1 MTLKVVRMTGVVPHQ
16 WADTAFATDP
26 LCVLR
31 YIIENLTFN
40 IIDPRLQLGAEASQC
55 PHCYSFSYVAILIHV
70 KSEIFKEVLPASRVQ
85 SHPTS
90 FHIIIQGNSKLTSM
104 GQIKTNQ
111 INSTK

>member
-1 MTLKVVRMTGVVPHQ
+1 MFSTQIQTIGTNSVTLKVVRMTGVVPHQ

-26 LCVLR
+26 LRVLR

-90 FHIIIQGNSKLTSM
+90 FHVIIQGN
-104 GQIKTNQ
+104 
-111 INSTK
+111 